1 MPTVVSSRTLVP
13 IGRRIRNAPEDSDA
27 SKAIVLRRKQ
37 QNDTEDLSKALII
50 RPSHDAKDDRQAL
63 VLYRKKG
70 AQEMLRELVAWH
82 KSSALLPPFKLDDL
96 LRIADS
102 QFMACLSEL
111 QNLQDPLYFFDD
123 ITETIEH
130 TREYVLFTEHGGSNP
145 TQNPQFVTSAIA
157 YRIHNAYFKTA
168 AWKYVRDHAKL
179 LKDLELDDSNIFAQI
194 KANPALSTAYLEL
207 HGMLKLIEA
216 SGQKELGLL
225 AAATKHYMRHVK
237 ESSNGLVWDP
247 EAGLKLHKSLVDTI
261 IIEMVFPQARYE
273 LSILMLCLRDA
284 IALGNYKTTD
294 RFDQSV
300 FDAIGDLSVRVSL
313 RPFLPA
319 FECSTLQVTLQLL
332 DMIEAPISNPEAR
345 AWRAQQP
352 TSMTDAFSAT
362 YRASMS
368 AASHVAGIENLVEPL
383 TKTKTPAVLEKIW
396 ETINQTY
403 VARAGMDVDILW
415 GLEDSMNPEPQWSAW
430 ALTST
435 KLGDDEAEKNRR
447 ALVRKTRPRDDLPGR
462 KQRLLAIAAEPTQSD
477 DIPPGLVSD
486 TEDEDIEEWETE
498 DDAYSEEEE
507 VGEEEQS
514 YWDQILKN
522 HKEQERKREADKAK
536 EKEKEKEKSPEGRM
550 NPFKTLFRSLKGRFL
565 TKDPA
570 LSVEPQPLQP
580 DFESDDEQDEHGDH
594 PAKKKKKKKTK
605 KKPAGGAGG
614 DDDMPGLI
622 PAYPYRR
629 TPADLPALI
638 PLSVAN
644 ERIKAKQASAGGL
657 RAEVKKPNVTVEEL
671 EDPDA
676 GGAGGGGAS
685 GGKKKKKQKKKKT
698 KKADEQEQQE
708 DEDDDEG
715 RPSTPPPLPA
725 RSASASASKS
735 PTKTKGAKS
744 PKSPS
749 GGLGGAAASL
759 SSLYTPQPETAQSAQ
774 SYLKSEGIAPKS
786 KTKSRPEESQL
797 DKLGSFMSRTF
808 GRQKEEQQQQQ
819 EEEEGVERSGVADR
833 LVSYMK
839 SVRAKAIPAWEKILG
854 VDDTKGQGGLE
865 WNEFVKAMI
874 ELGFEY
880 DESSAGSR
888 VRFDPPDKK
897 DKSYTVHK
905 PHPDPWLHPKRV
917 KDIARDLKKM
927 YGFDEKM
934 LAGLSDKTS
943 DLIDFSI
950 TYNHHLE
957 LLRHETHIDL
967 GQTMSRQPTTRSMT
981 QDEHWPTL
989 GAAAAKISVSG
1000 SKPVPPA
1007 RSQPACASGNSTD
1020 SGQGFAKALTGK
1032 SLFFYAHETSE
1043 YEPEAGVG
1051 DHKLTTG
1058 AAINTTPPIRITTH
1072 SSDVR
1077 LSPPTEARVAT
1088 WSEIARRLTPPPLA
1102 ASPVLSSAI
1111 AVAVVLPKANVVR
1124 TPTTSSS
1131 TATITTTRRSIP
1143 PTQLSTPA
1151 PTDNF
1156 PPLALSPSPAVL
1168 NKDTKSGPARKNS
1181 YATATIAAAVTATT
1195 TKARPAVNIV
1205 TTSAY
1210 VGSMGSVSESP
1221 VSYITPKSRGKVIT
1235 LNIGGASPR
1244 VSSARPESPAVAP
1257 SQNGLPRA
1265 SMHAK
1270 HRSTPTNMLSP
1281 PVIPGRNRSASV
1293 ASVSSVA
1300 TSIATSVITTSSRG
1314 PASSKTSVCHTP
1326 TNDDT
1331 EWERRLTELAQNM
1344 SAKERAGWEKILR
1357 CDPKDTSK
1365 MKWSAFN
1372 KALTA
1377 LGFKAQARGG
1387 SETEYTP
1394 DPEYFGTKAQPISY
1408 HRPHPGADFT
1418 LGDLKA
1424 KSNSFR
1430 TQYPCAVRVLHEAW
1444 GLVDTRR

>member
-50 RPSHDAKDDRQAL
+50 RPSHDAKDDRQAWFSIAKRVHRKCYANLL
-63 VLYRKKG
+63 VNIFIILPLFSTD
-70 AQEMLRELVAWH
+70 ASPAWH

-111 QNLQDPLYFFDD
+111 QNLQDPYTSLM
-123 ITETIEH
+123 ISPKP
-130 TREYVLFTEHGGSNP
+130 SN
-145 TQNPQFVTSAIA
+145 TLVNMSSIA

-319 FECSTLQVTLQLL
+319 FECSTLQ
-332 DMIEAPISNPEAR
+332 
-345 AWRAQQP
+345 
-352 TSMTDAFSAT
+352 
-362 YRASMS
+362 YG

-396 ETINQTY
+396 EMINQTY

-447 ALVRKTRPRDDLPGR
+447 ALVRKTHPRDDLPGR

-498 DDAYSEEEE
+498 DDAYSE
-507 VGEEEQS
+507 
-514 YWDQILKN
+514 KR
-522 HKEQERKREADKAK
+522 RKREADKAK
-536 EKEKEKEKSPEGRM
+536 EKEKEKEKSALY
-550 NPFKTLFRSLKGRFL
+550 PFDYFPLYSYTGTGRFL

-622 PAYPYRR
+622 PTYPYRH

-644 ERIKAKQASAGGL
+644 ERLKAKQSSAGGL
-657 RAEVKKPNVTVEEL
+657 RAEAKKPSVTVEEL

-676 GGAGGGGAS
+676 GGAGGGGAG
-685 GGKKKKKQKKKKT
+685 GGKKKKKVAEEKRRKRPASRNNRKMKT
-698 KKADEQEQQE
+698 TTKA
-708 DEDDDEG
+708 G
-715 RPSTPPPLPA
+715 RLPPPPPA

-749 GGLGGAAASL
+749 GSLGGAAASL

-819 EEEEGVERSGVADR
+819 EEEEGSQGD
-833 LVSYMK
+833 
-839 SVRAKAIPAWEKILG
+839 PAWEKILG

-934 LAGLSDKTS
+934 LAGLSTRLRDVFNAHEGWAS
-943 DLIDFSI
+943 PRSPSLSSYVIIVLEYLFLLLFPRVDPFSK
-950 TYNHHLE
+950 NGNP
-957 LLRHETHIDL
+957 LRVPFIAIARARFKTHIAL

-1020 SGQGFAKALTGK
+1020 SGQGFAKALT
-1032 SLFFYAHETSE
+1032 
-1043 YEPEAGVG
+1043 AGVG

-1077 LSPPTEARVAT
+1077 LSPPPEARVAT

-1124 TPTTSSS
+1124 YPYHVPL
-1131 TATITTTRRSIP
+1131 P
-1143 PTQLSTPA
+1143 PLPSPLPGDPYPQPNVIAIPA

-1156 PPLALSPSPAVL
+1156 PPLPLSPSPAVL
-1168 NKDTKSGPARKNS
+1168 NKDTKPGPTRKNS

-1195 TKARPAVNIV
+1195 TKARPAVNPPCR
-1205 TTSAY
+1205 TLLPNRGEGDY
-1210 VGSMGSVSESP
+1210 VE
-1221 VSYITPKSRGKVIT
+1221 YW
-1235 LNIGGASPR
+1235 GASPR

-1281 PVIPGRNRSASV
+1281 PVIPDAIV
-1293 ASVSSVA
+1293 ARVLRVFSSVA

-1408 HRPHPGADFT
+1408 HRR
-1418 LGDLKA
+1418 K
-1424 KSNSFR
+1424 
-1430 TQYPCAVRVLHEAW
+1430 
-1444 GLVDTRR
+1444 

>member
-1 MPTVVSSRTLVP
+1 MMRIQRERRWGKRSR
-13 IGRRIRNAPEDSDA
+13 
-27 SKAIVLRRKQ
+27 
-37 QNDTEDLSKALII
+37 
-50 RPSHDAKDDRQAL
+50 
-63 VLYRKKG
+63 
-70 AQEMLRELVAWH
+70 
-82 KSSALLPPFKLDDL
+82 
-96 LRIADS
+96 
-102 QFMACLSEL
+102 
-111 QNLQDPLYFFDD
+111 
-123 ITETIEH
+123 
-130 TREYVLFTEHGGSNP
+130 
-145 TQNPQFVTSAIA
+145 
-157 YRIHNAYFKTA
+157 
-168 AWKYVRDHAKL
+168 
-179 LKDLELDDSNIFAQI
+179 
-194 KANPALSTAYLEL
+194 
-207 HGMLKLIEA
+207 
-216 SGQKELGLL
+216 
-225 AAATKHYMRHVK
+225 
-237 ESSNGLVWDP
+237 
-247 EAGLKLHKSLVDTI
+247 
-261 IIEMVFPQARYE
+261 
-273 LSILMLCLRDA
+273 
-284 IALGNYKTTD
+284 
-294 RFDQSV
+294 
-300 FDAIGDLSVRVSL
+300 
-313 RPFLPA
+313 
-319 FECSTLQVTLQLL
+319 
-332 DMIEAPISNPEAR
+332 
-345 AWRAQQP
+345 
-352 TSMTDAFSAT
+352 
-362 YRASMS
+362 
-368 AASHVAGIENLVEPL
+368 
-383 TKTKTPAVLEKIW
+383 
-396 ETINQTY
+396 
-403 VARAGMDVDILW
+403 
-415 GLEDSMNPEPQWSAW
+415 
-430 ALTST
+430 
-435 KLGDDEAEKNRR
+435 
-447 ALVRKTRPRDDLPGR
+447 
-462 KQRLLAIAAEPTQSD
+462 
-477 DIPPGLVSD
+477 
-486 TEDEDIEEWETE
+486 
-498 DDAYSEEEE
+498 
-507 VGEEEQS
+507 
-514 YWDQILKN
+514 
-522 HKEQERKREADKAK
+522 RKREADKAK

-550 NPFKTLFRSLKGRFL
+550 NPFKTLFRSLKGALYPFDYFPLYSYTGTGRFL

-622 PAYPYRR
+622 PTYPYRH

-644 ERIKAKQASAGGL
+644 ERLKAKQSSAGGL
-657 RAEVKKPNVTVEEL
+657 RAEAKKPSVTVEEL

-676 GGAGGGGAS
+676 GGAGGGGAG
-685 GGKKKKKQKKKKT
+685 GGKKKKKVGLCTLSLFPLWSSSPFLLPFLPFLFAKTRLADTSPEQKKKKT
-698 KKADEQEQQE
+698 KKAGEQEQQE

-715 RPSTPPPLPA
+715 RPSTPPPPPA

-749 GGLGGAAASL
+749 GSLGGAAASL

-897 DKSYTVHK
+897 DKRMKGTEHSYRIHGCIPSASKT
-905 PHPDPWLHPKRV
+905 LLAISRRCMALMKRCWQV
-917 KDIARDLKKM
+917 FLTRLRDV
-927 YGFDEKM
+927 FN
-934 LAGLSDKTS
+934 A
-943 DLIDFSI
+943 
-950 TYNHHLE
+950 
-957 LLRHETHIDL
+957 HEGWASPRSPVSFLTHIDL

-1000 SKPVPPA
+1000 ELPLETLPPPVA
-1007 RSQPACASGNSTD
+1007 HPACASGNSTD

-1032 SLFFYAHETSE
+1032 SLLFYAHETSE

-1058 AAINTTPPIRITTH
+1058 AGINVRVLIAPPIRITTH

-1077 LSPPTEARVAT
+1077 LSPPPEARVAT
-1088 WSEIARRLTPPPLA
+1088 WSEIARRLTPPPLV

-1143 PTQLSTPA
+1143 PTQLAIPA

-1156 PPLALSPSPAVL
+1156 PPLPLSPSPAVL
-1168 NKDTKSGPARKNS
+1168 NKDTKPGPTRKNS

-1195 TKARPAVNIV
+1195 TKA
-1205 TTSAY
+1205 
-1210 VGSMGSVSESP
+1210 
-1221 VSYITPKSRGKVIT
+1221 GKVIT

-1244 VSSARPESPAVAP
+1244 VPSARPESPAVAP

-1365 MKWSAFN
+1365 MKWSVDSFG
-1372 KALTA
+1372 L
-1377 LGFKAQARGG
+1377 QG
-1387 SETEYTP
+1387 S
-1394 DPEYFGTKAQPISY
+1394 G
-1408 HRPHPGADFT
+1408 
-1418 LGDLKA
+1418 
-1424 KSNSFR
+1424 
-1430 TQYPCAVRVLHEAW
+1430 AW
-1444 GLVDTRR
+1444 GK